1 MPVLQEYVAALTQP
15 MLGGGATR
23 YDEVVGPDGLL
34 RPPWKRLAAA
44 VAGIGA
50 EELQRIDDQI
60 VRFLSDDGVTY
71 SRPGE
76 RPTAWRLDP
85 VPLVVDAV
93 SWREVEV
100 GLAQR
105 AELLNAVLVDLYG
118 ERTLLRDGVV
128 PAAAVLSHPG
138 FMRVMAY
145 GSRDDPRPLVVS
157 ATDLGRDAEGTWRV
171 LGDRAQ
177 APSGLGYALENRK
190 VLSRVLPEL
199 YREADLHR
207 VSPYLWA
214 FRSALL
220 QSAHG
225 ELPDPRVVVL
235 TPGTHSETAYDQ
247 AALAT
252 NLGFPLVQGSDLTV
266 RDGWVLLKSLGRLE
280 RVDVIL
286 RRVDAAWCD
295 PLELR
300 GDSQLGVAGLAE
312 AVRRNRV
319 RVVNG
324 LGAGVLENPALLAYA
339 PAICEHLLGESLRL
353 PTVPT
358 WWCGDEDALAHVLDH
373 LDELSVR
380 ALDSVPSP
388 VLDTRPE
395 VLTRRI
401 LAAPHLY
408 VAQERLPLSQAPTW
422 SDGRTAGLATPR
434 PVSVRAFTVR
444 YGSSYRTLLGGLGNV
459 LDVAGSNRVVASKD
473 VWVLKSGA
481 GEPDQGLAEVLP
493 VSSGRSLPA
502 TVPRVLEDMFWV
514 GRYAERAEDLL
525 RLVLAAHVVVEDY
538 RSRPR
543 TGGGLSLQIVMG
555 LLARLAGRHPQ
566 AGDGDHDYD
575 AEFRSLLL
583 DVDRTGSVAQSVEA
597 LRDALSGVRDQWS
610 ADVWR
615 IFGVVD
621 RARATMAEDP
631 GSHQA
636 AESAGRM
643 LTGVL
648 SLAGVTANMIRDP
661 GWHMISVGR
670 YVERGQ
676 QLRHLLT
683 ALTERHGLDVDRE
696 VLAAVLA
703 AAESSVTHRRRY
715 RDHVRPAGVL
725 DLLLKDPDN
734 PRSLAFSLARAAE
747 HLAAVPAST
756 GSTRPERLL
765 AALVTEL
772 EETDVAGL
780 VAIGG
785 VDRPH
790 LVTFLDSLGA
800 RLDRLA
806 EAVADL
812 HFATG
817 PAPRRFGSLPI
828 LEEVP

>member
-1 MPVLQEYVAALTQP
+1 MPVLREYVAALTQP

-23 YDEVVGPDGLL
+23 YDEVVGPDGVL
-34 RPPWKRLAAA
+34 RPPWKRLAA
-44 VAGIGA
+44 VASGIGA
-50 EELQRIDDQI
+50 GDLRRVDEQI
-60 VRFLSDDGVTY
+60 VRFLADDGVTY

-76 RPTAWRLDP
+76 RQTAWRLDP
-85 VPLVVDAV
+85 VPLVVDAA

-118 ERTLLRDGVV
+118 ERTLLRDGIL
-128 PAAAVLSHPG
+128 PAAAVLAHPG
-138 FMRVMAY
+138 FTRVMAY
-145 GSRDDPRPLVVS
+145 GSRDDPRPLVTT
-157 ATDLGRDAEGTWRV
+157 ATDLGRDADGAWRV

-207 VSPYLWA
+207 MAPYLWA

-247 AALAT
+247 AALAS

-266 RDGWVLLKSLGRLE
+266 RDGWVLMKALGRLE

-286 RRVDAAWCD
+286 RRVDAAWSD

-312 AVRRNRV
+312 AVRRSRV

-339 PAICEHLLGESLRL
+339 PAVCQHLLGESLRL

-358 WWCGDEDALAHVLDH
+358 WWCGDPDALAHALDH
-373 LDELSVR
+373 LDTLAVRLIDGGPEL
-380 ALDSVPSP
+380 AG
-388 VLDTRPE
+388 RPE
-395 VLTRRI
+395 VLRRRI
-401 LAAPHLY
+401 LATPY
-408 VAQERLPLSQAPTW
+408 RFVAQERLPLSQAPTW
-422 SDGRTAGLATPR
+422 SDGRTTGTAAPR

-459 LDVAGSNRVVASKD
+459 VQDGRAVASKD
-473 VWVLKSGA
+473 VWVLKA
-481 GEPDQGLAEVLP
+481 DTDEPDQGLAEVMP

-525 RLVLAAHVVVEDY
+525 RLVLAAHVLVEDF

-543 TGGGLSLQIVMG
+543 TSGALSLEIITG
-555 LLARLAGRHPQ
+555 LVARLGGRES
-566 AGDGDHDYD
+566 DDYD
-575 AEFRSLLL
+575 DDFLSLL
-583 DVDRTGSVAQSVEA
+583 VDSERPGSVAQALEA
-597 LRDALSGVRDQWS
+597 MRDALSGVRDQWS
-610 ADVWR
+610 SDVWR

-621 RARATMAEDP
+621 RAQATLLDDP
-631 GSHQA
+631 GSHQV

-670 YVERGQ
+670 YVERAL
-676 QLRHLLT
+676 QLRLLLD
-683 ALTERHGLDVDRE
+683 ALTERHGIDVDRE
-696 VLAAVLA
+696 VLGAVLTA
-703 AAESSVTHRRRY
+703 SESSVTHRRRY
-715 RDHVRPAGVL
+715 RDYVRPPGVL
-725 DLLLKDPDN
+725 DLLIKDPEN
-734 PRSLAFSLARAAE
+734 PRSLAFSIARATE
-747 HLAAVPAST
+747 HLAALPMST

-765 AALVTEL
+765 AALATHVEDA
-772 EETDVAGL
+772 DVAVL

-785 VDRPH
+785 ADRPN
-790 LVTFLDSLGA
+790 LTAFLDATGA
-800 RLDRLA
+800 QLDRLA
-806 EAVADL
+806 DAVADL

-817 PAPRRFGSLPI
+817 PAPRRFGSLPM
-828 LEEVP
+828 LEPVP

>member
-1 MPVLQEYVAALTQP
+1 VPVLKEYVAALTQP
-15 MLGGGATR
+15 TLGSEATR
-23 YDEVVGPDGLL
+23 YDEVVAPDGVL
-34 RPPWKRLAAA
+34 RAPWKRLAA
-44 VAGIGA
+44 VASGIGA
-50 EELQRIDDQI
+50 GDLHRVDEQI
-60 VRFLSDDGVTY
+60 VRFLADDGVTY

-85 VPLVVDAV
+85 VPLVVDGA

-118 ERTLLRDGVV
+118 ERTLLRDGIL
-128 PAAAVLSHPG
+128 PAAAVLAHPG
-138 FMRVMAY
+138 FTRIMAY
-145 GSRDDPRPLVVS
+145 GSRTDPRPLVTT
-157 ATDLGRDAEGTWRV
+157 ATDLGRDATGAWRV

-207 VSPYLWA
+207 MAPYLWA

-247 AALAT
+247 AALAS

-266 RDGWVLLKSLGRLE
+266 RDGWVLMKALGRLE

-286 RRVDAAWCD
+286 RRVDAAWSD

-324 LGAGVLENPALLAYA
+324 LGAGVLENPALLAFA
-339 PAICEHLLGESLRL
+339 PAVCEHLLGESLRL

-358 WWCGDEDALAHVLDH
+358 WWCGDPDALDHVLDQ
-373 LDELSVR
+373 LDSLAVR
-380 ALDSVPSP
+380 AIDTVPGP

-395 VLTRRI
+395 ILRRRI
-401 LAAPHLY
+401 LAAPHRF

-422 SDGRTAGLATPR
+422 RNGRASGLAAPL
-434 PVSVRAFTVR
+434 PVTVRAFTVR

-459 LDVAGSNRVVASKD
+459 LQDGRTVASKD
-473 VWVLKSGA
+473 VWVLKA
-481 GEPDQGLAEVLP
+481 ETGEPDQGLTEVLP

-525 RLVLAAHVVVEDY
+525 RLMLAAHVLVEDY

-543 TGGGLSLQIVMG
+543 TSGGLSLEVVTG
-555 LLARLAGRHPQ
+555 LVGQLAGRVS
-566 AGDGDHDYD
+566 DDYD
-575 AEFRSLLL
+575 EDFRSLLL
-583 DVDRTGSVAQSVEA
+583 DPERPGSVAQSVEA

-615 IFGVVD
+615 IFGVVE
-621 RARATMAEDP
+621 RAQATLLGNP
-631 GSHQA
+631 GSHQV
-636 AESAGRM
+636 AESAGRI

-670 YVERGQ
+670 YLERGE

-696 VLAAVLA
+696 VLGTVLT

-715 RDHVRPAGVL
+715 RDYVRPAGVL
-725 DLLLKDPDN
+725 DLLLKDPEN
-734 PRSLAFSLARAAE
+734 PRSLAFSIARAAE
-747 HLAAVPAST
+747 HLAALPAST
-756 GSTRPERLL
+756 GSSRPERLL
-765 AALVTEL
+765 AALTTEVD
-772 EETDVAGL
+772 ETEVAGL

-785 VDRPH
+785 ADRPN
-790 LVTFLDSLGA
+790 LVAFLDTAGA
-800 RLDRLA
+800 QLDRLG

-812 HFATG
+812 HFASG
-817 PAPRRFGSLPI
+817 PAPRRFGSLPE
-828 LEEVP
+828 LEPVP

>member
-1 MPVLQEYVAALTQP
+1 VPVLKEYVAALTQP
-15 MLGGGATR
+15 TLGSEATR
-23 YDEVVGPDGLL
+23 YDEVVAPDGVL
-34 RPPWKRLAAA
+34 RAPWKRLAA
-44 VAGIGA
+44 VASGIGA
-50 EELQRIDDQI
+50 SDLHRVDEQI
-60 VRFLSDDGVTY
+60 VRFLADDGVTY

-85 VPLVVDAV
+85 VPLVVDGA

-118 ERTLLRDGVV
+118 ERTLLRDGIL
-128 PAAAVLSHPG
+128 PAAAVLAHPG
-138 FMRVMAY
+138 FTRIMAY
-145 GSRDDPRPLVVS
+145 ASRNDPRPLVTT
-157 ATDLGRDAEGTWRV
+157 ATDLGRDATGAWRV

-207 VSPYLWA
+207 MAPYLWA

-247 AALAT
+247 AALAS

-266 RDGWVLLKSLGRLE
+266 RDGWVLMKALGRLE

-286 RRVDAAWCD
+286 RRVDAAWSD

-324 LGAGVLENPALLAYA
+324 LGAGVLENPALLAFA
-339 PAICEHLLGESLRL
+339 PAVCEHLLGESLRL

-358 WWCGDEDALAHVLDH
+358 WWCGDPEALDHVLDH
-373 LDELSVR
+373 LDSLAVR
-380 ALDSVPSP
+380 VIDTVPGS

-395 VLTRRI
+395 ILRRRI
-401 LAAPHLY
+401 LAAPHRF

-422 SDGRTAGLATPR
+422 RNGRASGLAAPL
-434 PVSVRAFTVR
+434 PVTVRAFTVR

-459 LDVAGSNRVVASKD
+459 LQDGRTVASKD
-473 VWVLKSGA
+473 VWVLKA
-481 GEPDQGLAEVLP
+481 ETGEPDQGLTEVLP

-525 RLVLAAHVVVEDY
+525 RLMLAAHVLVEDY

-543 TGGGLSLQIVMG
+543 TSGGMSLEVVTGLVG
-555 LLARLAGRHPQ
+555 RLAGR
-566 AGDGDHDYD
+566 ASDDYD
-575 AEFRSLLL
+575 EDFRSLLL
-583 DVDRTGSVAQSVEA
+583 DPERPGSVAQSVEG

-615 IFGVVD
+615 IFGVVE
-621 RARATMAEDP
+621 RAQATLLGNPD
-631 GSHQA
+631 SHQV
-636 AESAGRM
+636 AESAGRI

-670 YVERGQ
+670 YLERGE

-696 VLAAVLA
+696 VLGAVLT

-715 RDHVRPAGVL
+715 RDYVRPAGVL
-725 DLLLKDPDN
+725 DLLLKDPEN
-734 PRSLAFSLARAAE
+734 PRSLAFSIARATE
-747 HLAAVPAST
+747 HLAALPAST
-756 GSTRPERLL
+756 GSSRPERLL
-765 AALVTEL
+765 AALTTEVD
-772 EETDVAGL
+772 ETEVAGL

-785 VDRPH
+785 ADRPN
-790 LVTFLDSLGA
+790 LVAFLDGA
-800 RLDRLA
+800 GAQLDRLG

-812 HFATG
+812 HFASG
-817 PAPRRFGSLPI
+817 PAPRRFGSLPA
-828 LEEVP
+828 LEQVP

>member
-1 MPVLQEYVAALTQP
+1 VPVLKEYVAALTQP
-15 MLGGGATR
+15 MLGGDATR
-23 YDEVVGPDGLL
+23 YDEVVGPDGVL
-34 RPPWKRLAAA
+34 RPPWKRLAA
-44 VAGIGA
+44 VASGIGA
-50 EELQRIDDQI
+50 SDLRRVDEQI
-60 VRFLSDDGVTY
+60 VRFLADDGVTY

-76 RPTAWRLDP
+76 RQAPWRLDP
-85 VPLVVDAV
+85 VPLVVDAA

-118 ERTLLRDGVV
+118 ERTLLRDGIL
-128 PAAAVLSHPG
+128 PAAAVLAHPG
-138 FMRVMAY
+138 FTRIMAY
-145 GSRDDPRPLVVS
+145 ASRNDPRPLVTT
-157 ATDLGRDAEGTWRV
+157 ATDLGRDATGAWRV
-171 LGDRAQ
+171 IGDRAQ

-207 VSPYLWA
+207 MAPYLWA

-252 NLGFPLVQGSDLTV
+252 SLGFPLVQGSDLTV
-266 RDGWVLLKSLGRLE
+266 RDGWVLMKALGRLE

-286 RRVDAAWCD
+286 RRVDAAWSD

-300 GDSQLGVAGLAE
+300 GDSHLGVAGLAE

-324 LGAGVLENPALLAYA
+324 LGAGVLENPALLAYS
-339 PAICEHLLGESLRL
+339 PAVCEHLLGESLRL
-353 PTVPT
+353 PTAPT
-358 WWCGDEDALAHVLDH
+358 WWCGDPDSLDHVLRH
-373 LDELSVR
+373 LGSIAVR
-380 ALDSVPSP
+380 AIDTDGP
-388 VLDTRPE
+388 VLETRPE
-395 VLTRRI
+395 ILRRRI
-401 LAAPHLY
+401 LAAPHRF
-408 VAQERLPLSQAPTW
+408 VAQEPLPLSQAPTW
-422 SDGRTAGLATPR
+422 GDGRGSETAAPK

-459 LDVAGSNRVVASKD
+459 LQDGRTVASKD
-473 VWVLKSGA
+473 VWVLKAETDDS
-481 GEPDQGLAEVLP
+481 DQGLAEVMP

-525 RLVLAAHVVVEDY
+525 RLMLAAHVVVEDY

-543 TGGGLSLQIVMG
+543 TSGGLSLEIITG
-555 LLARLAGRHPQ
+555 LVGRLAGRES
-566 AGDGDHDYD
+566 DNYD
-575 AEFRSLLL
+575 DDFQTLL
-583 DVDRTGSVAQSVEA
+583 VDSERPGSVAQSLEA
-597 LRDALSGVRDQWS
+597 MRDALSGVRDQWS
-610 ADVWR
+610 SDVWR

-621 RARATMAEDP
+621 RAQATLIDNP
-631 GSHQA
+631 GSHQV

-670 YVERGQ
+670 YVERCQ
-676 QLRHLLT
+676 QLCLLLN

-696 VLAAVLA
+696 VLGAVLT

-715 RDHVRPAGVL
+715 RDYVRPAGVL
-725 DLLLKDPDN
+725 DLLLKDPEN
-734 PRSLAFSLARAAE
+734 PRSLAFCIARATE
-747 HLAAVPAST
+747 HLAALPAST

-765 AALVTEL
+765 AALA
-772 EETDVAGL
+772 TDVEAIDVAAL

-785 VDRPH
+785 VDRPN
-790 LVTFLDSLGA
+790 LRTFLDATGA
-800 RLDRLA
+800 QLDRLA

-817 PAPRRFGSLPI
+817 PVPRSFGSLPP
-828 LEEVP
+828 LPEGVL

>member
-1 MPVLQEYVAALTQP
+1 MPVLKEYVAALTQP
-15 MLGGGATR
+15 TLGSGTGP
-23 YDEVVGPDGLL
+23 YDEVAGPDGVL
-34 RPPWKRLAAA
+34 RPPWKRLAAVA
-44 VAGIGA
+44 AGIGA
-50 EELQRIDDQI
+50 GDLRRVDEQI
-60 VRFLSDDGVTY
+60 VRFLADDGVTY
-71 SRPGE
+71 SRPGQ

-85 VPLVVDAV
+85 VPLVVDAA

-118 ERTLLRDGVV
+118 ERTLLRDGIV
-128 PAAAVLSHPG
+128 PAAAVLAHPG
-138 FMRVMAY
+138 FTRIMGYA
-145 GSRDDPRPLVVS
+145 SRDDPRPLITT
-157 ATDLGRDAEGTWRV
+157 ATDLGRDATGEWRV

-190 VLSRVLPEL
+190 VLSRVLPAL

-207 VSPYLWA
+207 MSPYLWA

-225 ELPDPRVVVL
+225 DLADPRVVVL

-252 NLGFPLVQGSDLTV
+252 SLGFPLVQGSDLIV
-266 RDGWVLLKSLGRLE
+266 RDGWVVMRTLGRME

-286 RRVDAAWCD
+286 RRVDAGWSD

-300 GDSQLGVAGLAE
+300 GDSQLGVAGLAQ

-339 PAICEHLLGESLRL
+339 PAVCEHLLGESLRL
-353 PTVPT
+353 PTAPT
-358 WWCGDEDALAHVLDH
+358 WWCGDPESLAHVLDRIDT
-373 LDELSVR
+373 LAFR
-380 ALDSVPSP
+380 AIDTVGP

-395 VLTRRI
+395 ILRRRI
-401 LAAPHLY
+401 LAAPHRF
-408 VAQERLPLSQAPTW
+408 VAQERLALSQSPTW
-422 SDGRTAGLATPR
+422 SDGRVTGRAAPR
-434 PVSVRAFTVR
+434 PVTVRAFTIR

-459 LDVAGSNRVVASKD
+459 LENGRTVASKD
-473 VWVLKSGA
+473 VWVLKA
-481 GEPDQGLAEVLP
+481 DPAEPDQGLAEVMP
-493 VSSGRSLPA
+493 VSSGRSLPP

-525 RLVLAAHVVVEDY
+525 RLLLAAHVLVEDY

-543 TGGGLSLQIVMG
+543 TSGGLSVELITG
-555 LLARLAGRHPQ
+555 LIGRLAGQ
-566 AGDGDHDYD
+566 ATDTDDD
-575 AEFRSLLL
+575 EFVSLLL
-583 DVDRTGSVAQSVEA
+583 DDERPGSVAQSLGA
-597 LRDALSGVRDQWS
+597 MRDALAGVRDQWS
-610 ADVWR
+610 SDAWR

-621 RARATMAEDP
+621 RAQATVLDDP
-631 GSHQA
+631 GSHQV

-661 GWHMISVGR
+661 GWHMISLGR
-670 YVERGQ
+670 YVERCQ
-676 QLRHLLT
+676 QVQLLLD

-696 VLAAVLA
+696 VLDAVLT
-703 AAESSVTHRRRY
+703 AAESSVTYRRRY

-734 PRSLAFSLARAAE
+734 PRSLAFSIARATE
-747 HLAAVPAST
+747 HLEALPMST

-765 AALVTEL
+765 AALATDVD
-772 EETDVAGL
+772 ETDVAVL

-785 VDRPH
+785 VDRPN
-790 LVTFLDSLGA
+790 LRAFLAATGVQ
-800 RLDRLA
+800 LDRIA
-806 EAVADL
+806 EAVAEL

-817 PAPRRFGSLPI
+817 PAPRRFGSLPV
-828 LEEVP
+828 LEAVP

>member
-1 MPVLQEYVAALTQP
+1 VPVLKEYAAALTQP
-15 MLGGGATR
+15 MLGGGTTR

-34 RPPWKRLAAA
+34 RPAWKRLAA
-44 VAGIGA
+44 VASGIDAGDLRRVD
-50 EELQRIDDQI
+50 EQI
-60 VRFLSDDGVTY
+60 VRLLADNGVSY

-76 RPTAWRLDP
+76 RATAWRLDP
-85 VPLVVDAV
+85 VPLVVDAA

-128 PAAAVLSHPG
+128 PAAAVLGHPG
-138 FMRVMAY
+138 FTRVMAY
-145 GSRDDPRPLVVS
+145 GSRDDPRPLVMA
-157 ATDLGRDAEGTWRV
+157 ATDLGRDASGGWRV

-207 VSPYLWA
+207 MSPYLWA

-225 ELPDPRVVVL
+225 DLSDPRVVVL

-252 NLGFPLVQGSDLTV
+252 NLGFPLVQGSDLVV
-266 RDGWVLLKSLGRLE
+266 RDGWVVMKSLGRLA

-324 LGAGVLENPALLAYA
+324 LGAGALENPALLAYA
-339 PAICEHLLGESLRL
+339 PAVCEHLLGESLRL

-358 WWCGDEDALAHVLDH
+358 WWCGDPDSLAHVLDH
-373 LDELSVR
+373 LETLAIREIEGGPPVGGSAELLR
-380 ALDSVPSP
+380 
-388 VLDTRPE
+388 
-395 VLTRRI
+395 RRI
-401 LAAPHLY
+401 LAAPHRF

-422 SDGRTAGLATPR
+422 SGGRESAAAAPR
-434 PVSVRAFTVR
+434 PVRVRAFTIR
-444 YGSSYRTLLGGLGNV
+444 YGSSYRTLLGGLGSV
-459 LDVAGSNRVVASKD
+459 LQDDRIGRVVASKD
-473 VWVLKSGA
+473 VWVLKA
-481 GEPDQGLAEVLP
+481 TTDEPDQGLTEVLP

-525 RLVLAAHVVVEDY
+525 RLMLAAHVLVEDF

-543 TGGGLSLQIVMG
+543 TSGGLSLEIITG
-555 LLARLAGRHPQ
+555 LVGRLAGR
-566 AGDGDHDYD
+566 ASDNYD
-575 AEFRSLLL
+575 DDFRSLL
-583 DVDRTGSVAQSVEA
+583 VDSERPGSVAQSLEA
-597 LRDALSGVRDQWS
+597 MREALSGVRDQWS
-610 ADVWR
+610 SDVWR

-621 RARATMAEDP
+621 RAQATLIDSP
-631 GSHQA
+631 GSHQV

-648 SLAGVTANMIRDP
+648 SLAGVTASMMRDP

-670 YVERGQ
+670 YVERGE
-676 QLRHLLT
+676 QLRHLLH

-696 VLAAVLA
+696 VLIAVLT

-725 DLLLKDPDN
+725 DLLLKDPEN
-734 PRSLAFSLARAAE
+734 PRSLAFSVARAAE
-747 HLAAVPAST
+747 HLAALPMST
-756 GSTRPERLL
+756 GSTRPERLI
-765 AALVTEL
+765 AAFATDV
-772 EETDVAGL
+772 EETDVAAL

-785 VDRPH
+785 ADRPN
-790 LVTFLDSLGA
+790 LRAFLDAAGA

-806 EAVADL
+806 DAVADL

-817 PAPRRFGSLPI
+817 PAPRPFGALPP
-828 LEEVP
+828 LPEGVV

>member
-1 MPVLQEYVAALTQP
+1 MVLKEYVAALTQP
-15 MLGGGATR
+15 MLGGGPTR

-34 RPPWKRLAAA
+34 RPSWKRLAA
-44 VAGIGA
+44 VASGLGA
-50 EELQRIDDQI
+50 SDLRRIDEQI
-60 VRFLSDDGVTY
+60 VRFLADDGVTY
-71 SRPGE
+71 SRAGR

-85 VPLVVDAV
+85 VPMVVDAA
-93 SWREVEV
+93 SWRELEV

-118 ERTLLRDGVV
+118 GRTLLRDGIV
-128 PAAAVLSHPG
+128 PAAAVLAHPG
-138 FMRVMAY
+138 FTRIMAY
-145 GSRDDPRPLVVS
+145 GSRNDPRPLVTT
-157 ATDLGRDAEGTWRV
+157 ATDIGRDASGAWRV
-171 LGDRAQ
+171 LGDRTQ

-207 VSPYLWA
+207 MAPYLWA

-252 NLGFPLVQGSDLTV
+252 SLGFPLVQGSDLVV

-286 RRVDAAWCD
+286 RRVDASFCD

-312 AVRRNRV
+312 AVRRERV

-353 PTVPT
+353 PTVAT
-358 WWCGDEDALAHVLDH
+358 WWCGDPDARAHVLAN
-373 LDELSVR
+373 LESLSVR
-380 ALDSVPSP
+380 MVDTVPGA
-388 VLDTRPE
+388 VLDVGPE
-395 VLTRRI
+395 ALARRI
-401 LAAPHLY
+401 EAAPHRF
-408 VAQERLPLSQAPTW
+408 VAQERLPLSQSPTW
-422 SDGRTAGLATPR
+422 TEPRRSLLGTGSGRAEPR
-434 PVSVRAFTVR
+434 PVTLRAFTVR

-459 LDVAGSNRVVASKD
+459 MRDGRTVASKD
-473 VWVLKSGA
+473 VWVLKA
-481 GEPDQGLAEVLP
+481 ETGEPDQGLAEVMP
-493 VSSGRSLPA
+493 VTSGRSLPA

-525 RLVLAAHVVVEDY
+525 RLVLAAHVLVEDF

-543 TGGGLSLQIVMG
+543 TSGGLSLSVVTG
-555 LLARLAGRHPQ
+555 LITRLAGRVS
-566 AGDGDHDYD
+566 DDYD
-575 AEFRSLLL
+575 EDFRSLLL
-583 DVDRTGSVAQSVEA
+583 DQDRAGSVAQSLEA
-597 LRDALSGVRDQWS
+597 MRDALSGVRDQWS
-610 ADVWR
+610 SDVWR

-621 RARATMAEDP
+621 RAQATLAGNPD
-631 GSHQA
+631 SHQV

-670 YVERGQ
+670 YLERSQ
-676 QLRHLLT
+676 QVGHLLT
-683 ALTERHGLDVDRE
+683 AVTERHGLDVDRE
-696 VLAAVLA
+696 ILASVLA

-715 RDHVRPAGVL
+715 RDFVRPAGVL
-725 DLLLKDPDN
+725 DLLLKDPEN
-734 PRSLAFSLARAAE
+734 PRSLAFSVARASE
-747 HLAAVPAST
+747 HLAALPAST

-765 AALVTEL
+765 AALGSQV
-772 EETDVAGL
+772 EETKVAGL

-785 VDRPH
+785 ADRPN
-790 LVTFLDSLGA
+790 LVSFLATTGA
-800 RLDRLA
+800 ELDRLA
-806 EAVADL
+806 AAVADL

-817 PAPRRFGSLPI
+817 PAPRSFGSLPE
-828 LEEVP
+828 LEPVP

>member
-1 MPVLQEYVAALTQP
+1 MPVLKEYAAALTQP
-15 MLGGGATR
+15 MLGGGTTR

-34 RPPWKRLAAA
+34 RPAWKRLAA
-44 VAGIGA
+44 VVSGIDAGDLRRVD
-50 EELQRIDDQI
+50 EQI
-60 VRFLSDDGVTY
+60 VRLLADNGVSY

-76 RPTAWRLDP
+76 RATAWRLDP
-85 VPLVVDAV
+85 VPLVVDAA

-105 AELLNAVLVDLYG
+105 AELLNALLVDLYG
-118 ERTLLRDGVV
+118 DRTLLRDGIV
-128 PAAAVLSHPG
+128 PAAAVLAHPG
-138 FMRVMAY
+138 FTRIMAY
-145 GSRDDPRPLVVS
+145 ASRDDPRPLVMA
-157 ATDLGRDAEGTWRV
+157 ATDLGRDASGAWRV

-225 ELPDPRVVVL
+225 DLADPRVVVL

-252 NLGFPLVQGSDLTV
+252 NLGFPLVQGSDLVV
-266 RDGWVLLKSLGRLE
+266 RDGWVVMKSLGRLA

-324 LGAGVLENPALLAYA
+324 LGAGALENPALLAYA
-339 PAICEHLLGESLRL
+339 PAVCEHLLGESLRL

-358 WWCGDEDALAHVLDH
+358 WWCGDPDSLAHVLDH
-373 LDELSVR
+373 LETLAVREIEGGLPLGGRTELLR
-380 ALDSVPSP
+380 
-388 VLDTRPE
+388 
-395 VLTRRI
+395 RRI
-401 LAAPHLY
+401 LAAPHRF

-422 SDGRTAGLATPR
+422 SGGQESDAAAPR
-434 PVSVRAFTVR
+434 PVIVRAFTIR
-444 YGSSYRTLLGGLGNV
+444 YGSSYRTLLGGLGSV
-459 LDVAGSNRVVASKD
+459 LQDDRAVASKD
-473 VWVLKSGA
+473 VWVLKA
-481 GEPDQGLAEVLP
+481 TTDEPDQGLAEVMP

-525 RLVLAAHVVVEDY
+525 RLTLAAHVLVEDF

-543 TGGGLSLQIVMG
+543 TSGGFSLEIITGLVG
-555 LLARLAGRHPQ
+555 RLAGRTS
-566 AGDGDHDYD
+566 DDYD
-575 AEFRSLLL
+575 DDFRSLL
-583 DVDRTGSVAQSVEA
+583 VDSERPGSVAQSLEA
-597 LRDALSGVRDQWS
+597 MREALSGVRDQWS
-610 ADVWR
+610 SDVWR

-621 RARATMAEDP
+621 RAQATLLDSP
-631 GSHQA
+631 GSHQV

-648 SLAGVTANMIRDP
+648 SLAGVTASMMRDP

-670 YVERGQ
+670 YVERGE
-676 QLRHLLT
+676 QLLHLLH

-696 VLAAVLA
+696 VLIAVLA

-725 DLLLKDPDN
+725 DLLLKDPEN
-734 PRSLAFSLARAAE
+734 PRSLAFSVARATE
-747 HLAAVPAST
+747 HLAALPMST
-756 GSTRPERLL
+756 GSTRPERLI
-765 AALVTEL
+765 AALATDV
-772 EETDVAGL
+772 EETDVASL

-785 VDRPH
+785 ADRPN
-790 LVTFLDSLGA
+790 LRAFLDATGA
-800 RLDRLA
+800 QLDRIA
-806 EAVADL
+806 DAVSDL

-817 PAPRRFGSLPI
+817 PAPRRFGSLPM

>member
-1 MPVLQEYVAALTQP
+1 MPVLREYVAALTQP
-15 MLGGGATR
+15 TLGSETTR
-23 YDEVVGPDGLL
+23 YDEVVGPDGVL
-34 RPPWKRLAAA
+34 RPPWKRLAA
-44 VAGIGA
+44 VASGIGA
-50 EELQRIDDQI
+50 GDLQRVDEQI
-60 VRFLSDDGVTY
+60 VRFLADDGVTY

-76 RPTAWRLDP
+76 RPAAWRLDP
-85 VPLVVDAV
+85 VPLVVDAAA
-93 SWREVEV
+93 WREVEV

-118 ERTLLRDGVV
+118 ERTLLRDGIL
-128 PAAAVLSHPG
+128 PAAAVLAHPG
-138 FMRVMAY
+138 FTRVMAY
-145 GSRDDPRPLVVS
+145 ASRNDPRPLVTT
-157 ATDLGRDAEGTWRV
+157 ATDLGRDATGAWRV

-190 VLSRVLPEL
+190 VLSRVMPEL
-199 YREADLHR
+199 HREADLHR
-207 VSPYLWA
+207 MSPYLWA

-235 TPGTHSETAYDQ
+235 TPGSHSETSYDQ

-252 NLGFPLVQGSDLTV
+252 SLGFPLVQGSDLTV
-266 RDGWVLLKSLGRLE
+266 RDGWVLMKSLGRSE

-286 RRVDAAWCD
+286 RRVDAAWSD

-300 GDSQLGVAGLAE
+300 GDSRLGVAGLAE

-339 PAICEHLLGESLRL
+339 PAVCEHLLGESLRL

-358 WWCGDEDALAHVLDH
+358 WWCGDPESLGHVLDH
-373 LDELSVR
+373 LESLAVR
-380 ALDSVPSP
+380 AIDGGPAPEGHAETL
-388 VLDTRPE
+388 RP
-395 VLTRRI
+395 RI
-401 LAAPHLY
+401 LATPHRF

-422 SDGRTAGLATPR
+422 RDGRASGTATPR
-434 PVSVRAFTVR
+434 PVTVRAFTVR
-444 YGSSYRTLLGGLGNV
+444 YGSSYRTLLGGLGSV
-459 LDVAGSNRVVASKD
+459 LDDGRPVASKD
-473 VWVLKSGA
+473 VWVLKSETD
-481 GEPDQGLAEVLP
+481 EPDQGLAEVMP

-502 TVPRVLEDMFWV
+502 TVPRVLEDMCWV

-525 RLVLAAHVVVEDY
+525 RLVLAVHVLVEDF

-543 TGGGLSLQIVMG
+543 TSGGLSLEIISGVVR
-555 LLARLAGRHPQ
+555 RLAGRES
-566 AGDGDHDYD
+566 DDYD
-575 AEFRSLLL
+575 DDFRSLL
-583 DVDRTGSVAQSVEA
+583 VDNERPGSVAHSLA
-597 LRDALSGVRDQWS
+597 SMRDALSGVRDQWS
-610 ADVWR
+610 PDVWR
-615 IFGVVD
+615 VFGVVD
-621 RARATMAEDP
+621 AAQAALLDSP
-631 GSHQA
+631 DSHQVA
-636 AESAGRM
+636 DSAGRM

-676 QLRHLLT
+676 QLQVLLE
-683 ALTERHGLDVDRE
+683 ALTERHGIDVDRE
-696 VLAAVLA
+696 VLGAVLT

-725 DLLLKDPDN
+725 DLLVKDPEN
-734 PRSLAFSLARAAE
+734 PRSLTFSIARATE
-747 HLAAVPAST
+747 HLGALPMST

-765 AALVTEL
+765 AALAADV
-772 EETDVAGL
+772 EETDVAAL

-785 VDRPH
+785 VSRPN
-790 LVTFLDSLGA
+790 LRAFLDTTGA
-800 RLDRLA
+800 GLERLA
-806 EAVADL
+806 DAVTEL

-817 PAPRRFGSLPI
+817 PAPRRYGSLPL
-828 LEEVP
+828 LEAAP

>member
-1 MPVLQEYVAALTQP
+1 MPVLREYVAALTQP
-15 MLGGGATR
+15 TLGSEATR
-23 YDEVVGPDGLL
+23 YDEVVGPDGVL
-34 RPPWKRLAAA
+34 RPPWKRLAA
-44 VAGIGA
+44 VASGIGA
-50 EELQRIDDQI
+50 GDLRRVDEQI
-60 VRFLSDDGVTY
+60 VRFLADDGVTY

-85 VPLVVDAV
+85 VPLVVDAAA
-93 SWREVEV
+93 WREVEV

-118 ERTLLRDGVV
+118 ERTLLRDGIL
-128 PAAAVLSHPG
+128 PAAAVLAHPG
-138 FMRVMAY
+138 FTRIMAY
-145 GSRDDPRPLVVS
+145 GSRNDPRPLVTT
-157 ATDLGRDAEGTWRV
+157 ATDLGRDATGAWRV

-207 VSPYLWA
+207 MAPYLWA

-247 AALAT
+247 AALAS

-266 RDGWVLLKSLGRLE
+266 RDGWVLMKALGRLE

-286 RRVDAAWCD
+286 RRVDAAWSD

-312 AVRRNRV
+312 AVRRDRV

-339 PAICEHLLGESLRL
+339 PAVCQHLLGESLRL

-358 WWCGDEDALAHVLDH
+358 WWCGDPESLAHVLDH
-373 LDELSVR
+373 LDSLAIR
-380 ALDSVPSP
+380 AIDTLGP
-388 VLDTRPE
+388 VIDTRPE
-395 VLTRRI
+395 ILRRRI
-401 LAAPHLY
+401 LAAPHRF

-422 SDGRTAGLATPR
+422 SDGRASDTAAPK
-434 PVSVRAFTVR
+434 PVSVRAFTIR

-459 LDVAGSNRVVASKD
+459 LQDGRAVASKD
-473 VWVLKSGA
+473 VWVLKSETD
-481 GEPDQGLAEVLP
+481 EPDQGLAEVMP

-525 RLVLAAHVVVEDY
+525 RL
-538 RSRPR
+538 
-543 TGGGLSLQIVMG
+543 M
-555 LLARLAGRHPQ
+555 LAGPRAGRGLPLPTAHQRRPQ
-566 AGDGDHDYD
+566 PRDHHRAGRPAGR
-575 AEFRSLLL
+575 AASRTTTTTTSGRSWSTTSGRARSPSPSRRCATRCPASGTSGRRTCGGSSASSIRAQATLL
-583 DVDRTGSVAQSVEA
+583 DN
-597 LRDALSGVRDQWS
+597 
-610 ADVWR
+610 
-615 IFGVVD
+615 
-621 RARATMAEDP
+621 P
-631 GSHQA
+631 GSHQV

-676 QLRHLLT
+676 QLQ
-683 ALTERHGLDVDRE
+683 
-696 VLAAVLA
+696 A
-703 AAESSVTHRRRY
+703 AARGAHR
-715 RDHVRPAGVL
+715 A
-725 DLLLKDPDN
+725 
-734 PRSLAFSLARAAE
+734 ARAST
-747 HLAAVPAST
+747 ST
-756 GSTRPERLL
+756 GRCSAPYSPRPR
-765 AALVTEL
+765 
-772 EETDVAGL
+772 
-780 VAIGG
+780 
-785 VDRPH
+785 
-790 LVTFLDSLGA
+790 A
-800 RLDRLA
+800 RSPT
-806 EAVADL
+806 AVAT
-812 HFATG
+812 ATTCVP
-817 PAPRRFGSLPI
+817 PACSTCC
-828 LEEVP
+828 